1 MIRRMKILLVS
12 TGEFKVIEG
21 SPLVGKTVEEIQK
34 EHQVHVVHMHP
45 GLSEELERINPPLH
59 EKIEA
64 EEYLKVMG
72 SHKDVAELY
81 HLASTRER

>member
-1 MIRRMKILLVS
+1 MLVS

-21 SPLVGKTVEEIQK
+21 SSLVGKTIEEIHR
-34 EHQVHVVHMHP
+34 EHQVHVIHIHP
-45 GLSEELERINPPLH
+45 GLSEELERINPPPH
-59 EKIEA
+59 KKIEA